1 MSEWLSRHRA
11 IVWIAAVFLGPT
23 IAGLL
28 TLARPEL
35 LSKRHSVPF
44 DRLRAHTPYGWKR

>member
-28 TLARPEL
+28 TLALVR
-35 LSKRHSVPF
+35 SYTRI
-44 DRLRAHTPYGWKR
+44 T